1 MVVLSIIGIII
12 ALILVALFVQ
22 YSNKQSQR
30 AYNYEIFNA
39 GNFIVSV
46 LGYLAI
52 YFGNGW
58 YTDALK
64 GQGDLLNGELLMAIG
79 GVFLLG
85 VVYLNIKNTSFL
97 YGLVMSVVTEIF
109 YAAATPVVLLVLLMT
124 AAFFAETKPVYN
136 IND

>member
-1 MVVLSIIGIII
+1 MVVLSVIGIII

-22 YSNKQSQR
+22 YSNEHSQR

-46 LGYLAI
+46 LGYFAI

-58 YTDALK
+58 YSDALK
-64 GQGDLLNGELLMAIG
+64 EHGDLLNGELLMGIG
-79 GVFLLG
+79 GLFLLG
-85 VVYLNIKNTSFL
+85 VVYINIKNTSLF

-109 YAAATPVVLLVLLMT
+109 YAAATPVVLLVLLMA